1 MGEIIRL
8 FQNGKDGL
16 KSIYQ
21 DEVPQFIVG
30 SIGLI
35 NTGVTLTAAGH
46 VVIFDFGVIIERRIF
61 IGYMI
66 RG

>member
-16 KSIYQ
+16 KSEYH

-35 NTGVTLTAAGH
+35 NTGITVTAAGH
-46 VVIFDFGVIIERRIF
+46 VVVFDSEWLLRDE
-61 IGYMI
+61 YSLDS
-66 RG
+66 